1 MIPYSFNLRPED
13 HQPSGHADFSRI
25 NNVTLQNVLTSSS
38 LNFDDM
44 YDYEFKCNRIYFK
57 EGSTEF
63 KRKYINDFTEL
74 RDFIGWNNFE
84 MPNNELTIIHARKLK
99 PNVRVYAQNYNV
111 LRIMSGM
118 SGLAYSS

>member
-1 MIPYSFNLRPED
+1 MIQYSFALRPED

-84 MPNNELTIIHARKLK
+84 MPNNELTIIHPRKLK